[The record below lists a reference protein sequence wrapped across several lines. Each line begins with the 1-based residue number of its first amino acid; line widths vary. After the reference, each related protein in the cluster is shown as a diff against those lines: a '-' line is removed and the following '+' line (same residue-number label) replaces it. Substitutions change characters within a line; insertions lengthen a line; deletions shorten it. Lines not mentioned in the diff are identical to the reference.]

1 MVIFGS
7 SISKPLDSSI
17 NEDSI
22 RKAPGLIAVSDG
34 AGGGGLYA
42 EKWSQYLV
50 ENLPEK
56 PILNYLDFCNW
67 LDSIWESFF
76 NNFEKVSIEQG
87 SFALHKFYDEGAYAT
102 IACLWIDENN
112 HKYYWLT
119 YGDSVVFKYNSHT
132 KDLFYSINNLSEFNN
147 PPFLVNCIHS
157 TKEEG
162 FCMGQG
168 FYDKNEIFF
177 IASDALSHYILTMY
191 LISKNKSDDQI
202 LAALNQHSKNA
213 MVLKNALLLRNV
225 NFEARLTKLIRSSKN
240 RFNFMRHLYSL
251 YNKKY
256 LTSDD
261 YSFVCVQNL

>member
-7 SISKPLDSSI
+7 SVSKPLDSSI

-56 PILNYLDFCNW
+56 PILNYMDFCNW

-76 NNFEKVSIEQG
+76 NNFEKVSREQG
-87 SFALHKFYDEGAYAT
+87 SFALRKFYDEGAYAT

-119 YGDSVVFKYNSHT
+119 YGDSVVFKY
-132 KDLFYSINNLSEFNN
+132 K
-147 PPFLVNCIHS
+147 
-157 TKEEG
+157 
-162 FCMGQG
+162 
-168 FYDKNEIFF
+168 
-177 IASDALSHYILTMY
+177 
-191 LISKNKSDDQI
+191 
-202 LAALNQHSKNA
+202 
-213 MVLKNALLLRNV
+213 
-225 NFEARLTKLIRSSKN
+225 SSK
-240 RFNFMRHLYSL
+240 
-251 YNKKY
+251 
-256 LTSDD
+256 
-261 YSFVCVQNL
+261 CG